1 MPQMSVAPPK
11 PQPQPQPQPQQEQ
24 EEPEQ
29 QPEPAA
35 ALDAQEV
42 IRRVKSAHFVRQ
54 PDGTFA
60 QRIVHHTPTEGQKVS
75 TTVPAESWLR
85 CSGSLR

>member
-1 MPQMSVAPPK
+1 MPQMSVAPP
-11 PQPQPQPQPQQEQ
+11 QPQAQQEEQ
-24 EEPEQ
+24 EQPEQ
-29 QPEPAA
+29 QPEPVA
-35 ALDAQEV
+35 ALDAQEL
-42 IRRVKSAHFVRQ
+42 RRVKSAHFVRQ

-85 CSGSLR
+85 CSGSLS